1 MTYLEIVRSV
11 ARLAGTVDSRSI
23 VTTQGATGTVGMIA
37 ELVQAAWT
45 EIQNAYR
52 AWRFLVVDI
61 PEETLLEQGLNT
73 FTAES
78 LNLSNW
84 SEWIPGSED
93 GQVPMSVW
101 PVDRRGQETTLVPTD
116 YRRFRQ
122 QYQYG
127 SSVSDEQTG
136 QPRVMAVDNQDRL
149 VVWPTP
155 DQDYRIA
162 GTYRRLPQIFSGD
175 TDVPIVSPE
184 HHDAIIWQATLLVH
198 RAEEADNA
206 VLITTEQ
213 GALKRM
219 ASLRRRYLDAPKL
232 SYRPLGSGRSGYV
245 GPLSPPNPTFSS

>member
-1 MTYLEIVRSV
+1 
-11 ARLAGTVDSRSI
+11 
-23 VTTQGATGTVGMIA
+23 MIA
-37 ELVQAAWT
+37 ELVQAGWT

-73 FTAES
+73 FTAQS
-78 LNLSNW
+78 LNLDNW
-84 SEWIPGSED
+84 SEWIPGDEM

-101 PVDRRGQETTLVPTD
+101 PDGMRGQETTLVPTD

-122 QYQYG
+122 AYQYG

-155 DQDYRIA
+155 DQDYRIS
-162 GTYRRLPQIFSGD
+162 GTYRRTVQMFSGD
-175 TDVPIVSPE
+175 DDVPIVSE
-184 HHDAIIWQATLLVH
+184 QHHDVIIWQGTLLVH
-198 RAEEADNA
+198 RAEEADNS

-213 GALKRM
+213 GVRKRM
-219 ASLRRRYLDAPKL
+219 DALRRRYLDAPKL
-232 SYRPLGSGRSGYV
+232 VHRPLGSGRAGYV
-245 GPLSPPNPTFSS
+245 GPLSPPNPTFAG